1 MCNANKRLK
10 RTKIKSNFR
19 RLIGCYA
26 FLGRLMKI
34 FRHLLSV
41 VIIFQIS
48 GCSDRIDEADCWAL
62 LDNVKSKRE
71 AGNIDLAFKEIAEI
85 SNCLA
90 SINVQKGM
98 RYYYHLGWLYY
109 EDGEFEK
116 AIEAYN
122 MGLQDQP
129 DYAFA
134 FWKRGQ
140 AHEALGNIEK
150 SIEDYKSAVRIGQE
164 TLPNFEQILIDYP
177 DVKANLGKYVE

>member
-1 MCNANKRLK
+1 MTVSRCYEVFM
-10 RTKIKSNFR
+10 IS
-19 RLIGCYA
+19 CYA
-26 FLGRLMKI
+26 FLGSLMKI
-34 FRHLLSV
+34 FRLLLSI

-62 LDNVKSKRE
+62 LDNVKSNRE

-98 RYYYHLGWLYY
+98 RYYYHLGWLHY
-109 EDGEFEK
+109 EADAYEK

-150 SIEDYKSAVRIGQE
+150 SIEDYKSAVRVGQK

-177 DVKANLGKYVE
+177 DVKANLEKYIE

>member
-1 MCNANKRLK
+1 MTVSRCYEVFM
-10 RTKIKSNFR
+10 IS
-19 RLIGCYA
+19 CYA
-26 FLGRLMKI
+26 FLGSLMKI
-34 FRHLLSV
+34 FRLLLSV

-62 LDNVKSKRE
+62 LDNVKS
-71 AGNIDLAFKEIAEI
+71 NDLAFKEIAEI

-98 RYYYHLGWLYY
+98 RYYYHLGWLHY
-109 EDGEFEK
+109 EADAYEK

-150 SIEDYKSAVRIGQE
+150 SIEDYKSAVRVGQE

-177 DVKANLGKYVE
+177 DVKANLEKYIE